1 MVRHLWRV
9 CVRSAWCK
17 TSFFAFLRRLSR
29 VSGLIIQPGGGSE
42 MSRPACVVFLVVLWS
57 GPYLLIHSAS
67 GSAATLRQPERQLP
81 QAQFGGMYRRMLGD
95 NPSTL
100 DPTFL
105 TDTYG
110 TVVASQIFDGL
121 VQFDAALNPI

>member
-9 CVRSAWCK
+9 CVCSSSVRR
-17 TSFFAFLRRLSR
+17 AFVPSSRRLAR
-29 VSGLIIQPGGGSE
+29 VLGWISQPVGGSE
-42 MSRPACVVFLVVLWS
+42 MSRPACVMLLVVLWS

-67 GSAATLRQPERQLP
+67 RSAATLRQPEQQLP
-81 QAQFGGMYRRMLGD
+81 QVQFGGIYRRMLGD

-105 TDTYG
+105 IDAYG
-110 TVVASQIFDGL
+110 RAVVSQVFDGL
-121 VQFDAALNPI
+121 VQLDAELN